1 MLIGIALVFLSNY
14 FRLKIPKIIR
24 ESLDFIFEKIESKPV
39 GADSFADLYG
49 NEILVFSGK
58 VIGVA
63 IIGGIFLYFTR
74 QTIIVMSRLI
84 EYDLRR
90 DIFDKYEKLD
100 TAFFKVTKTGD
111 MMSRVSEDVNKVR
124 MYVGPVLLYSSNLI
138 FTFFLVI
145 FAMFAV
151 SPKLSFYTLLPLPI
165 LSISIYYVSSII
177 NKKSTIIQTQLAKI
191 NSVAQEVFSGIRV
204 VKSYVK
210 EDKFSAH
217 FESEC
222 EDYKEKNIDLARVN
236 AYFFPLMILLISL
249 STLLTIYVGGT
260 MVVNGEISA
269 GTLAEFVL
277 YVNILT
283 WPFTAIG
290 WMVSIIQQAE
300 ASQKRINEFM
310 EVEPQIYN
318 QADAQANNILEGH
331 IEFDN
336 VTFDYPDTE
345 IRALENI
352 NFTIEPG
359 QKFAIIG
366 KTASGKTTIA
376 DLLLRLY
383 DASSGTI
390 KIDGKDIR
398 EHNLGQ
404 LRNRIGYVPQDSF
417 LFSDSVSNNIRFGN
431 ADATQED
438 IEHFARQASVHEDI
452 LQFPEGYETRIGE
465 RGVTLSG
472 GQKQRVSIS
481 RAFIK
486 NPDIVIL
493 DDCLS
498 AVDANTENAI
508 LSYLNTAL
516 KGKTSI
522 IITHRFY
529 NLLNFDKIIV
539 LEEGKIAEIGNHE
552 ELMKIKGFYAEQYQ
566 NQLVDSHK

>member
-1 MLIGIALVFLSNY
+1 M
-14 FRLKIPKIIR
+14 
-24 ESLDFIFEKIESKPV
+24 
-39 GADSFADLYG
+39 
-49 NEILVFSGK
+49 
-58 VIGVA
+58 
-63 IIGGIFLYFTR
+63 
-74 QTIIVMSRLI
+74 
-84 EYDLRR
+84 
-90 DIFDKYEKLD
+90 
-100 TAFFKVTKTGD
+100 
-111 MMSRVSEDVNKVR
+111 
-124 MYVGPVLLYSSNLI
+124 
-138 FTFFLVI
+138 
-145 FAMFAV
+145 
-151 SPKLSFYTLLPLPI
+151 YTLLPLPF
-165 LSISIYYVSSII
+165 LSVSIYYVSSII
-177 NKKSTIIQTQLAKI
+177 NKKSTIIQQQLAKI

-210 EDKFSAH
+210 EDKFIQH
-217 FESEC
+217 FEEEC
-222 EDYKEKNIDLARVN
+222 EDYKNKNIDLAKVN
-236 AYFFPLMILLISL
+236 AYFYPLMILLISL

-260 MVVNGEISA
+260 MVVAGEISA
-269 GTLAEFVL
+269 GTLAEFVI

-310 EVEPQIYN
+310 EVEPQIFN
-318 QADAQANNILEGH
+318 QAEETPTNILEGS
-331 IEFDN
+331 IEFNN
-336 VTFDYPDTE
+336 VSFVYPDTN
-345 IRALENI
+345 IKALDKV
-352 NFTIEPG
+352 NFTIQPG
-359 QKFAIIG
+359 EKFAIIG

-383 DASSGTI
+383 DVSEGTI
-390 KIDGKDIR
+390 KIDGKDIK
-398 EHNLGQ
+398 EHHLGQ
-404 LRNRIGYVPQDSF
+404 LRNKIGYVPQDSF
-417 LFSDSVSNNIRFGN
+417 LFSDSVSNNIRFGK
-431 ADATQED
+431 AEATQED

-452 LQFPEGYETRIGE
+452 LDFPEGYETRIGE

-486 NPDIVIL
+486 KPDIVIL

-539 LEEGKIAEIGNHE
+539 LEEGRIAEMGTHE
-552 ELMKIKGFYAEQYQ
+552 ELMKIDGFYSEQYK
-566 NQLVDSHK
+566 NQLVDSHN

>member
-1 MLIGIALVFLSNY
+1 MLFGIALVFLSNY
-14 FRLKIPKIIR
+14 FSLKIPKIIR
-24 ESLDFIFEKIESKPV
+24 ESLDFIFAKIEAQPD
-39 GADSFADLYG
+39 GAGNFSDLYG
-49 NEILVFSGK
+49 DEILIFSGK

-63 IIGGIFLYFTR
+63 LIGGIFLYFTR

-90 DIFDKYEKLD
+90 DIFDKYEQLD

-111 MMSRVSEDVNKVR
+111 LMSRVSEDVNKVR
-124 MYVGPVLLYSSNLI
+124 MYIGPVLLYSSNLI

-151 SPKLSFYTLLPLPI
+151 SPKLSFFTLLPLPI

-210 EDKFSAH
+210 EDKFGAH

-260 MVVNGEISA
+260 MVVNGEITA

-290 WMVSIIQQAE
+290 WMVSIIQEAE

-310 EVEPQIYN
+310 NVEPKIYN
-318 QADAQANNILEGH
+318 QADAQELNILEGH
-331 IEFDN
+331 IEFND
-336 VTFDYPDTE
+336 VTFDYPDTNV
-345 IRALENI
+345 RALEKI

-431 ADATQED
+431 AAATQED

-539 LEEGKIAEIGNHE
+539 LDEGKIAEIGSHD

-566 NQLVDSHK
+566 NQLVDSHN

>member
-1 MLIGIALVFLSNY
+1 
-14 FRLKIPKIIR
+14 LKIPKIIR
-24 ESLDFIFEKIESKPV
+24 ESLDFIFAKIEAQPD
-39 GADSFADLYG
+39 GAGNFSDLYG
-49 NEILVFSGK
+49 DEILIFSGK

-63 IIGGIFLYFTR
+63 LIGGIFLYFTR

-90 DIFDKYEKLD
+90 DIFDKYEQLD

-111 MMSRVSEDVNKVR
+111 LMSRVSEDVNKVR
-124 MYVGPVLLYSSNLI
+124 MYIGPVLLYSSNLI

-151 SPKLSFYTLLPLPI
+151 SPKLSFFTLLPLPI

-210 EDKFSAH
+210 EDKFGAH

-260 MVVNGEISA
+260 MVVNGEITA

-290 WMVSIIQQAE
+290 WMVSIIQEAE

-310 EVEPQIYN
+310 NVEPKIYN
-318 QADAQANNILEGH
+318 QADAQELNILEGH
-331 IEFDN
+331 IEFND
-336 VTFDYPDTE
+336 VTFDYPDTNV
-345 IRALENI
+345 RALEKI

-431 ADATQED
+431 AAATQED

-539 LEEGKIAEIGNHE
+539 LEEGKIAEIGSHD

-566 NQLVDSHK
+566 NQLVDSHN

>member
-1 MLIGIALVFLSNY
+1 L
-14 FRLKIPKIIR
+14 IPKIIR
-24 ESLDFIFEKIESKPV
+24 ESLDFIFEKIETKAP
-39 GADSFADLYG
+39 GAGGFADTYG
-49 NEILVFSGK
+49 NDILWFSLK
-58 VIGVA
+58 VIGFA
-63 IIGGIFLYFTR
+63 IVSGIFLYFTR

-84 EYDLRR
+84 EYDLRK
-90 DIFDKYEKLD
+90 DIFSKYEKLD
-100 TAFFKVTKTGD
+100 TAFFKVNKTGD
-111 MMSRVSEDVNKVR
+111 LMSRVSEDVNKVR

-145 FAMFAV
+145 FSMLAV
-151 SPKLSFYTLLPLPI
+151 SPKLSMYTLLPLPF
-165 LSISIYYVSSII
+165 LSVSIYYVSSII
-177 NKKSTIIQTQLAKI
+177 NKKSTIIQQQLAKI

-210 EDKFSAH
+210 EDNFIKH
-217 FESEC
+217 FEEEC
-222 EDYKEKNIDLARVN
+222 VDYKNKNVDLAKVN
-236 AYFFPLMILLISL
+236 AYFYPLMILLISL
-249 STLLTIYVGGT
+249 STLLTIYIGGT
-260 MVVNGEISA
+260 MVVAGEISA
-269 GTLAEFVL
+269 GTLAEFVI

-310 EVEPQIYN
+310 DVEPQIYN
-318 QADAQANNILEGH
+318 QAEESSTNILEGH

-336 VTFDYPDTE
+336 VTFIYPDTN
-345 IRALENI
+345 IKALDKVS
-352 NFTIEPG
+352 FTIQPG
-359 QKFAIIG
+359 EKFAIIG
-366 KTASGKTTIA
+366 KTASGKTTVA

-383 DASSGTI
+383 DVSEGAI
-390 KIDGKDIR
+390 KIDGKDIK
-398 EHNLGQ
+398 EHHLGQ
-404 LRNRIGYVPQDSF
+404 LRNKIGYVPQDSF
-417 LFSDSVSNNIRFGN
+417 LFSDSVSNNIRFGRPE
-431 ADATQED
+431 ATQEE
-438 IEHFARQASVHEDI
+438 IEHFAGQASVHEDI
-452 LQFPEGYETRIGE
+452 LQFPEGYETSIGE

-486 NPDIVIL
+486 QPDIVIL

-539 LEEGKIAEIGNHE
+539 LEEGRIAEMGSHE
-552 ELMKIKGFYAEQYQ
+552 ELMKIEGFYSEQYR
-566 NQLVDSHK
+566 NQLIDSHE

>member
-1 MLIGIALVFLSNY
+1 M
-14 FRLKIPKIIR
+14 IPKIIR
-24 ESLDFIFEKIESKPV
+24 ESLDFIFNKVNDES
-39 GADSFADLYG
+39 GSADRFTDLYG
-49 NEILVFSGK
+49 NDILWFSFK
-58 VIGVA
+58 VIGFA
-63 IIGGIFLYFTR
+63 MIGGIFLYLTR

-90 DIFDKYEKLD
+90 DIFAKYEELD
-100 TAFFKVTKTGD
+100 TAFFKINKTGD
-111 MMSRVSEDVNKVR
+111 LMSRISEDVNKVR
-124 MYVGPVLLYSSNLI
+124 MYMGPVLMYSSNLT

-145 FAMFAV
+145 FSMLAV
-151 SPKLSFYTLLPLPI
+151 SPKLSMYTLLPLPF

-177 NKKSTIIQTQLAKI
+177 NKKSTVIQQQLAKI
-191 NSVAQEVFSGIRV
+191 NSIAQEVFSGIRV

-210 EDKFSAH
+210 EDNFVHH
-217 FESEC
+217 FEEEC
-222 EDYKEKNIDLARVN
+222 EEYKNKNVNLAKVN
-236 AYFFPLMILLISL
+236 AYFYPLMILLISL

-260 MVVNGEISA
+260 MVMAGEISA

-290 WMVSIIQQAE
+290 WMVSIIQEAE

-310 EVEPQIYN
+310 EVEPQIFN
-318 QADAQANNILEGH
+318 VAEESTTNILEGH

-336 VTFDYPDTE
+336 VSFIYPDTN
-345 IRALENI
+345 IKALDKV
-352 NFTIEPG
+352 NFIIEPG

-383 DASSGTI
+383 DVTDGII
-390 KIDGKDIR
+390 KIDGKDIK

-404 LRNRIGYVPQDSF
+404 LRKKIGYVPQDSF
-417 LFSDSVSNNIRFGN
+417 LFSDSVSNNIRFGH
-431 ADATQED
+431 AEATQED
-438 IEHFARQASVHEDI
+438 IEHFAKQASVHKDI

-486 NPDIVIL
+486 QPDLVIL

-516 KGKTSI
+516 NGKTSI

-539 LEEGKIAEIGNHE
+539 LEEGKIAEIGTHD
-552 ELMKIKGFYAEQYQ
+552 ELIKLDGFYSEQYQ

>member
-1 MLIGIALVFLSNY
+1 M
-14 FRLKIPKIIR
+14 
-24 ESLDFIFEKIESKPV
+24 DFIFAKIESRGD
-39 GADSFADLYG
+39 GAEGFAEMYG
-49 NEILVFSGK
+49 NDILLFSGK

-63 IIGGIFLYFTR
+63 ILGGIFLYFTR

-90 DIFDKYEKLD
+90 DIFQKYEELD

-111 MMSRVSEDVNKVR
+111 LMSRISEDVNKVR
-124 MYVGPVLLYSSNLI
+124 MYLGPVLLYSSNLI
-138 FTFFLVI
+138 FTFLLVI

-151 SPKLSFYTLLPLPI
+151 SPKLSCYTLLPLPF
-165 LSISIYYVSSII
+165 LSVSIYYVSSII
-177 NKKSTIIQTQLAKI
+177 NKKSSIIQTQLAKI

-210 EDKFSAH
+210 EDKFGNH
-217 FESEC
+217 FEDEC
-222 EDYKEKNIDLARVN
+222 EVYKEKNIDLARVN
-236 AYFFPLMILLISL
+236 AFFFPLMILLISL
-249 STLLTIYVGGT
+249 STLLTIAVGGK
-260 MVVNGEISA
+260 MVMNGEITA

-290 WMVSIIQQAE
+290 WMVSIIQEAE
-300 ASQKRINEFM
+300 ASQKRINDFM
-310 EVEPQIYN
+310 TVEAQIYN
-318 QADAQANNILEGH
+318 QAEENPNNILEGH
-331 IEFDN
+331 IEFSD
-336 VTFDYPDTE
+336 VTFDYPDTN

-359 QKFAIIG
+359 QKYAIIG

-383 DASSGTI
+383 DVSKGSI

-431 ADATQED
+431 SEASQED
-438 IEHFARQASVHEDI
+438 IEHFAKQASVHEDI
-452 LQFPEGYETRIGE
+452 LNFPEGYETVLGE

-539 LEEGKIAEIGNHE
+539 LEEGRIAEIGTHE

-566 NQLVDSHK
+566 NQLVDSHN

>member
-1 MLIGIALVFLSNY
+1 M
-14 FRLKIPKIIR
+14 KIPKIIR
-24 ESLDFIFEKIESKPV
+24 ESLDYIFEKVDSKSNV
-39 GADSFADLYG
+39 SEAFTSLYG
-49 NEILVFSGK
+49 NDILIFSAK

-63 IIGGIFLYFTR
+63 LLGGIFLYFTR

-84 EYDLRR
+84 EYDLRK
-90 DIFDKYEKLD
+90 DIFNKYEQLD

-111 MMSRVSEDVNKVR
+111 LMSRISEDVNKVR
-124 MYVGPVLLYSSNLI
+124 MYIGPVLLYSSNLI
-138 FTFFLVI
+138 FTFLLVI

-177 NKKSTIIQTQLAKI
+177 NKKSSIIQKQLAKI

-210 EDKFSAH
+210 EDKFGAH
-217 FESEC
+217 FEKEC
-222 EDYKEKNIDLARVN
+222 EAYKDKNIDLARVN

-260 MVVNGEISA
+260 MVMNGEITA

-290 WMVSIIQQAE
+290 WMVSVIQEAE

-310 EVEPQIYN
+310 VVEPSIKNY
-318 QADAQANNILEGH
+318 AKPDPNNLLEGH
-331 IEFDN
+331 IEFNN
-336 VTFDYPDTE
+336 VTFDYPDTN
-345 IRALENI
+345 IRALSNV
-352 NFTIEPG
+352 NFKIEPG

-383 DASSGTI
+383 DVSFGSI
-390 KIDGKDIR
+390 KIDGKNIQ

-404 LRNRIGYVPQDSF
+404 LRSRIGYVPQDSF
-417 LFSDSVSNNIRFGN
+417 LFSDSVSNNIRFGS
-431 ADATQED
+431 ASASQKEV
-438 IEHFARQASVHEDI
+438 EFFAKQASVHEDI
-452 LQFPEGYETRIGE
+452 LEFSDAYETSIGE

-472 GQKQRVSIS
+472 GQKQRISIS

-539 LEEGKIAEIGNHE
+539 LDEGRIAEIGTHD

-566 NQLVDSHK
+566 NQLVDSHN

>member
-1 MLIGIALVFLSNY
+1 M
-14 FRLKIPKIIR
+14 
-24 ESLDFIFEKIESKPV
+24 DFIFEKVETN
-39 GADSFADLYG
+39 ADSTSTFSDLYG
-49 NEILVFSGK
+49 NEILIFSGK

-63 IIGGIFLYFTR
+63 ILGGIFLYFTR
-74 QTIIVMSRLI
+74 QTIIVMSRLV

-90 DIFDKYEKLD
+90 DIFHKYEQLD

-111 MMSRVSEDVNKVR
+111 LMSRVSEDVNKVR
-124 MYVGPVLLYSSNLI
+124 MYIGPVLLYSSNLI
-138 FTFFLVI
+138 FTFLLVI

-151 SPKLSFYTLLPLPI
+151 SPKLSFYTLLPLPV

-191 NSVAQEVFSGIRV
+191 NSVAQEVFSGVRV

-210 EDKFSAH
+210 EEKFGQH
-217 FESEC
+217 FEKEC
-222 EDYKEKNIDLARVN
+222 EEYKDKNIDLARVN

-249 STLLTIYVGGT
+249 STLLTIFVGGT
-260 MVVNGEISA
+260 MVVNGEITA

-290 WMVSIIQQAE
+290 WMVSIIQEAE

-310 EVEPQIYN
+310 SVEPAIYN
-318 QADAQANNILEGH
+318 QAEAQENNILEGH
-331 IEFDN
+331 IEFQN
-336 VTFDYPDTE
+336 VNFDYPDTN
-345 IRALENI
+345 IKALKNI

-383 DASSGTI
+383 DVTDGVI
-390 KIDGKDIR
+390 KIDGKNIK

-431 ADATQED
+431 PSATQED
-438 IEHFARQASVHEDI
+438 IEHFAKQASVHEDI

-539 LEEGKIAEIGNHE
+539 LDEGRIAEIGTHD
-552 ELMKIKGFYAEQYQ
+552 ELMKIEGFYAEQYR
-566 NQLVDSHK
+566 NQLVDSHE

>member
-1 MLIGIALVFLSNY
+1 L
-14 FRLKIPKIIR
+14 IPKIIR
-24 ESLDFIFEKIESKPV
+24 ESLDFIFEKVENKVP
-39 GADSFADLYG
+39 GAEGFADTYG
-49 NEILVFSGK
+49 SDILWFSIK
-58 VIGVA
+58 VLGFALVS
-63 IIGGIFLYFTR
+63 GIFLYFTR

-84 EYDLRR
+84 EYDLRK
-90 DIFDKYEKLD
+90 DIFSKYEKLD
-100 TAFFKVTKTGD
+100 TAFFKVNKTGD
-111 MMSRVSEDVNKVR
+111 LMSRVSEDVNKVR
-124 MYVGPVLLYSSNLI
+124 MYLGPVLLYSSNLI

-145 FAMFAV
+145 FSMLAV
-151 SPKLSFYTLLPLPI
+151 SPKLSMYTLLPLPF
-165 LSISIYYVSSII
+165 LSVSIYYVSSII
-177 NKKSTIIQTQLAKI
+177 NKKSTIIQQQLAKI

-210 EDKFSAH
+210 EDNFIKH
-217 FESEC
+217 FEEEC
-222 EDYKEKNIDLARVN
+222 VDYKNKNIDLAKVN
-236 AYFFPLMILLISL
+236 AYFYPLMILLISL

-260 MVVNGEISA
+260 MVVAGEISA
-269 GTLAEFVL
+269 GTLAEFVI

-318 QADAQANNILEGH
+318 QADESSTNILEGL

-336 VTFDYPDTE
+336 VSFVYPDTN
-345 IRALENI
+345 IKALDKV
-352 NFTIEPG
+352 NFTIQPG
-359 QKFAIIG
+359 EKFAIIG
-366 KTASGKTTIA
+366 KTASGKTTVA

-383 DASSGTI
+383 DVTEGTI
-390 KIDGKDIR
+390 KIDGKEIR
-398 EHNLGQ
+398 EHHLGQ
-404 LRNRIGYVPQDSF
+404 LRNKIGYVPQDSF

-431 ADATQED
+431 PEATQED
-438 IEHFARQASVHEDI
+438 IEHFAGQASVHEDI

-486 NPDIVIL
+486 KPDIVIL

-539 LEEGKIAEIGNHE
+539 LEEGRIAEMGSHE
-552 ELMKIKGFYAEQYQ
+552 ELMKVEGFYSEQYK
-566 NQLVDSHK
+566 NQLVDSHE

>member
-1 MLIGIALVFLSNY
+1 
-14 FRLKIPKIIR
+14 
-24 ESLDFIFEKIESKPV
+24 
-39 GADSFADLYG
+39 
-49 NEILVFSGK
+49 
-58 VIGVA
+58 
-63 IIGGIFLYFTR
+63 
-74 QTIIVMSRLI
+74 MSRLI
-84 EYDLRR
+84 EYDLRK
-90 DIFDKYEKLD
+90 DIFAKYEKLD
-100 TAFFKVTKTGD
+100 TAFFKVNKTGD
-111 MMSRVSEDVNKVR
+111 LMSRISEDVNKVR
-124 MYVGPVLLYSSNLI
+124 MYIGPVILYASNLI

-145 FAMFAV
+145 FSMFAV
-151 SPKLSFYTLLPLPI
+151 SPKLSMYTLLPLPF

-177 NKKSTIIQTQLAKI
+177 NKKSTIIQQQLAKI

-210 EDKFSAH
+210 EDKFVKH
-217 FESEC
+217 FEEEC
-222 EDYKEKNIDLARVN
+222 EEYKNKNVSLAKVN
-236 AYFFPLMILLISL
+236 AYFYPLMILLISL
-249 STLLTIYVGGT
+249 STLLTIYVGGG
-260 MVVNGEISA
+260 MVMNGEISA

-290 WMVSIIQQAE
+290 WMVSIIQEAE

-310 EVEPQIYN
+310 EVEPQIFN
-318 QADAQANNILEGH
+318 SAEENTTNILKGH
-331 IEFDN
+331 IEFEN
-336 VTFDYPDTE
+336 VSFVYPDTN
-345 IRALENI
+345 IKALDKV
-352 NFTIEPG
+352 NFSIEPG

-383 DASSGTI
+383 EVTEGTI

-398 EHNLGQ
+398 EHHLGQ
-404 LRNRIGYVPQDSF
+404 LRSKIGYVPQDSF
-417 LFSDSVSNNIRFGN
+417 LFSDSVSNNIRFG
-431 ADATQED
+431 DGGATQED
-438 IEHFARQASVHEDI
+438 IEHFAKQAAVHEDI
-452 LQFPEGYETRIGE
+452 LQFSEGYETRIGE

-486 NPDIVIL
+486 KPDIVIL

-539 LEEGKIAEIGNHE
+539 LEEGRIAEMGTHD
-552 ELMKIKGFYAEQYQ
+552 ELMKIDGFYSEQYQ
-566 NQLVDSHK
+566 NQLVDTHN